1 MAKHK
6 SGELRCPATAL
17 IPFFFTLYFSIF
29 HSCIINREI
38 SVKNFV
44 GTAQLRKVKFST
56 NIGNDKLYCVR
67 NNQLSPA
74 YVFPSVT
81 QPKVFDCEYNYLQD
95 RPAIPRLELTRCWI

>member
-1 MAKHK
+1 MA
-6 SGELRCPATAL
+6 SIC
-17 IPFFFTLYFSIF
+17 FSIFFHF

-38 SVKNFV
+38 SVINFS
-44 GTAQLRKVKFST
+44 GTARLRMVKFST

-81 QPKVFDCEYNYLQD
+81 HNYL
-95 RPAIPRLELTRCWI
+95 